1 VTDLAQMLV
10 LGASLGAI
18 YALMAASVTVVYQA
32 SRVPNVAFVGIGTA
46 AAVLHGDLVTSGGR
60 FGTVVGW
67 WPALA
72 IALAFAAVLGLVTDL
87 LVRSLRG
94 RAVPS
99 LFLLLGWTAA
109 LLAAADALWEPRVLP
124 PVWAGPPL
132 AVGNFSV
139 LRVQVANL
147 ALAGLCGLG
156 LVALYHR
163 TRLGLALRAS
173 AADAEAARM
182 MGMDLEDLSRRAW
195 VVSSVLAA
203 VATILVVFPVFSNT
217 YETTVYLAFAFGAAL
232 VGGFRSLPLAAAG
245 GLALGILP
253 ALLEPTD
260 TAVRI
265 GGVGNLVAFV
275 LIAGLLLKRP
285 AVLTRRAEAGGPRAA
300 AQNLAGPS
308 WPAPRPS
315 ARPLPPWARRAGF
328 LGLGAA
334 LGVVVPLVSSDA
346 TLDAWASGLSVFL
359 VCASIVIVSG
369 WSGEI
374 PLGQVAFA
382 GFGAY
387 MAGNLAVRFGLP
399 HVAAVPLAAISV
411 LPFVLL
417 LGVPAFRG
425 RGRLPFAVLSLVS
438 LVVASSLLWGPRA
451 EWFTGGSTVQRPDW
465 MEVLWGRPAASFYL
479 LALALAAGVVWFAVN
494 VAHSRVGRA
503 FVAVRD
509 CEAGARS
516 LGIDAGHYRMVA
528 LGFSAVVAALGGV
541 VHAYL
546 AGPIDPARFAAFLSV
561 QYLLYTVVGGAGS
574 LAGAA
579 VVVFA
584 FEVLPAIGG
593 TGPGPGPVI
602 LLGLLAVAVVRFAP
616 GGLAG
621 LAHRV
626 AATITPAG
634 APNPAA
640 VTAGHGHGGYGVS
653 PEMSGFYGF
662 GRPLTEQFPSGDT
675 PYQSSPGDT
684 PYQSPPGD
692 TPYQS
697 PAGDTPYQSPPGDT
711 PYPGDHPGEDV
722 DFDG

>member
-1 VTDLAQMLV
+1 
-10 LGASLGAI
+10 
-18 YALMAASVTVVYQA
+18 MAASVTVVYQA
-32 SRVPNVAFVGIGTA
+32 SRVPNVAFVGIGTL

-60 FGTVVGW
+60 FEPVMGW
-67 WPALA
+67 WPAFA
-72 IALAFAAVLGLVTDL
+72 VALATAAGLGLVTDL
-87 LVRSLRG
+87 LVRSLQG

-99 LFLLLGWTAA
+99 LLLLLGWTAA

-124 PVWAGPPL
+124 PLWAGPPL
-132 AVGNFSV
+132 AVGEFSV
-139 LRVQVANL
+139 LRVHVANL

-156 LVALYHR
+156 LWALYRH

-173 AADAEAARM
+173 AADVEAARM
-182 MGMDLEDLSRRAW
+182 MGMDLQQLSRGAW
-195 VVSSVLAA
+195 VLSSVLAA
-203 VATILVVFPVFSNT
+203 VAIILVVFPVFSNT

-245 GLALGILP
+245 GLVLGVVP
-253 ALLEPTD
+253 ALFEPTD

-265 GGVGNLVAFV
+265 GGVGNLVAFL

-285 AVLTRRAEAGGPRAA
+285 AVLTRRADVRPPGAA
-300 AQNLAGPS
+300 ARKLDGPGWPVPPLA
-308 WPAPRPS
+308 
-315 ARPLPPWARRAGF
+315 ARPLPAWARRAGLLA
-328 LGLGAA
+328 LGLVLA
-334 LGVVVPLVSSDA
+334 VVVPLVSSDA
-346 TLDAWASGLSVFL
+346 ALDAWAHGLSVFL

-382 GFGAY
+382 GLGAY
-387 MAGNLAVRFGLP
+387 MAGNLATRFGLP
-399 HVAAVPLAAISV
+399 HVAAVPLAAISA
-411 LPFVLL
+411 LPFALV

-425 RGRLPFAVLSLVS
+425 RGRLPFAVLSITSV
-438 LVVASSLLWGPRA
+438 VVASSLLWGPRA
-451 EWFTGGSTVQRPDW
+451 GWFTGGSTVQRPAW

-479 LALALAAGVVWFAVN
+479 LALALVAGVVWFGLN

-503 FVAVRD
+503 FAAVRD

-516 LGIDAGHYRMVA
+516 LGIDPGHYRMVA

-546 AGPIDPARFAAFLSV
+546 AGPIDPGRFAAFLSI

-593 TGPGPGPVI
+593 TGSGPGSVV

-621 LAHRV
+621 LAQRV
-626 AATITPAG
+626 MAAVAPVPAPAPVPATAG
-634 APNPAA
+634 AGQRALETPGRA
-640 VTAGHGHGGYGVS
+640 GVS
-653 PEMSGFYGF
+653 PATSGGGDVAAESDFLGF
-662 GRPLTEQFPSGDT
+662 GPPFTEFPEDT
-675 PYQSSPGDT
+675 
-684 PYQSPPGD
+684 
-692 TPYQS
+692 
-697 PAGDTPYQSPPGDT
+697 
-711 PYPGDHPGEDV
+711 